1 MNKVLT
7 PMKPISLLPWLTLL
21 FSVVACTA
29 VKEPSPV
36 QAEQMEANLPTVATI
51 TGLVN
56 GDLACYVDLVDEQ
69 GGQYQGLYAAF
80 EVCEQVA
87 LIGQKVKLTYQPAS
101 FNDCQSSEPC
111 GKSKTEL
118 AIVQIEPWEN

>member
-1 MNKVLT
+1 
-7 PMKPISLLPWLTLL
+7 MKPISFPLWLTLC
-21 FSVVACTA
+21 FSVIACTA
-29 VKEPSPV
+29 VEELSPA
-36 QAEQMEANLPTVATI
+36 QAEQMEANLPIVATI

-56 GDLACYVDLVDEQ
+56 GDLACYVDLADDQ
-69 GGQYQGLYAAF
+69 GSQYQGLYATF
-80 EVCEQVA
+80 EICEQVA